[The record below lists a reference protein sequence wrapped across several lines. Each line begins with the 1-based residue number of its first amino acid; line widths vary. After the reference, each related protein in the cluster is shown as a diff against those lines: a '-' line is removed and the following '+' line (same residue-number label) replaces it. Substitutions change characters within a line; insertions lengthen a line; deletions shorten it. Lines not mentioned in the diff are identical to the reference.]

1 MQNPQIIFPE
11 ARKVVLQDSPMPV
24 PAEGE
29 VLVKSRCTLIS
40 TGTELTMLS
49 GDYPPGSLWDTRWGK
64 FPVQPGYSNIGEV
77 VGLGPGVEEAWLG
90 ARVASPGKHARYNV
104 LPATALSRVPEGLA
118 EEEAA
123 FFTISGIC
131 MNGVRRAKV
140 GWGDSVVVYGLGLLG
155 QFALRYSRLSGAW
168 PVIGVDVA
176 PKRLA
181 LLPQDPGVHGVN
193 PRETDALEAIRDLTR
208 GRLADCA
215 FELTGIAALIP
226 EEIKAIRRQG
236 RFAILSSPRGN
247 TDFNFCDLCHY
258 PSISIIGIHTLSH
271 PAVETGDYQWTF
283 GRHTE
288 LFFDLLAAGQVETGS
303 LITHRGTWEQGPAL
317 FEMLLEDRSEAMGV
331 VMDWRGGD

>member
-1 MQNPQIIFPE
+1 MNNPQIIFPQ
-11 ARKVVLQDSPMPV
+11 AREVILQDSPMPV
-24 PAEGE
+24 PGEGE

-49 GDYPPGSLWDTRWGK
+49 GDYPKGSLWDTRWGK

-77 VGLGPGVEEAWLG
+77 VGLGPGVDDTWLG
-90 ARVASPGKHARYNV
+90 ARVASTGKHARCNA
-104 LPATALSRVPEGLA
+104 LPAATLTRLPEGLVD
-118 EEEAA
+118 EEAA

-140 GWGDSVVVYGLGLLG
+140 GWGDAVVVFGLGLLG
-155 QFALRYSRLSGAW
+155 QFTVRYSRLSGAW

-176 PKRLA
+176 PRRLG
-181 LLPQDPGVHGVN
+181 LLPDDPGVHALN
-193 PRETDALEAIRDLTR
+193 PQETEALEAIKALTR

-215 FELTGIAALIP
+215 FELTGVASLIP
-226 EEIKAIRRQG
+226 EEIQAVRRQG

-271 PAVETGDYQWTF
+271 PPVETNDYQWTF

-288 LFFDLLAAGQVETGS
+288 LFFDLLGARQIETAP
-303 LITHRGTWEQGPAL
+303 LITHRGTWEEGPAL

-331 VMDWRGGD
+331 VLDWTAGG

>member
-1 MQNPQIIFPE
+1 MNNPQIIFPQ
-11 ARKVVLQDSPMPV
+11 ARQVVLEDMPV
-24 PAEGE
+24 PVPGEGE
-29 VLVKSRCTLIS
+29 VLIKSRCSLIS

-49 GDYPPGSLWDTRWGK
+49 GDYPAGSLWDTRWGK

-77 VGLGPGVEEAWLG
+77 VGVGPGVDEAWLG
-90 ARVASPGKHARYNV
+90 ARVASGGRHALYNA
-104 LPATALSRVPEGLA
+104 LPAAVITRVPEGIPD
-118 EEEAA
+118 EQAA

-140 GWGDSVVVYGLGLLG
+140 GWGDAVVVFGLGLLG
-155 QFALRYSRLSGAW
+155 QFTVRYSRLAGAW

-181 LLPQDPGVHGVN
+181 MLPDDPGVHGVN
-193 PRETDALEAIRDLTR
+193 ARETDSLEAVKELTR
-208 GRLADCA
+208 GRLADAA
-215 FELTGIAALIP
+215 FELTGVADLIP
-226 EEIKAIRRQG
+226 QEIQAVRRLG

-283 GRHTE
+283 PRHTE
-288 LFFDLLAAGQVETGS
+288 LFLDLLAAGQIETAP
-303 LITHRGTWEQGPAL
+303 LITHRGTWQDGPAL

-331 VMDWRGGD
+331 VMDWTV